1 MGSDHHE
8 PGSPAEQPAADS
20 TAQPAADPAAQPAAD
35 PAEEAGKPTAAEPT
49 ADVQAADVQTAGEQT
64 AGEQPVDDGHSE
76 QWRANAS
83 RAGEMIKGMF
93 KS

>member
-8 PGSPAEQPAADS
+8 PDSPAEQPAADS
-20 TAQPAADPAAQPAAD
+20 TEQPAADPAADAATATTGEQTTGEQPAA
-35 PAEEAGKPTAAEPT
+35 
-49 ADVQAADVQTAGEQT
+49 
-64 AGEQPVDDGHSE
+64 DGHSE

-83 RAGEMIKGMF
+83 RAGEKIKGMF

>member
-8 PGSPAEQPAADS
+8 PDSPAEQPAADS
-20 TAQPAADPAAQPAAD
+20 TEQPAADPAADAA
-35 PAEEAGKPTAAEPT
+35 TA
-49 ADVQAADVQTAGEQT
+49 T
-64 AGEQPVDDGHSE
+64 AGEQPAADGHSE

-83 RAGEMIKGMF
+83 RAGEKIKGMF